1 MVHDRDTVPTP
12 AKNIIST
19 RDLRVRFSTE
29 EGVVRAV
36 NGVDLDIKEN
46 ATLGIMGESG
56 CGKSVTALSI
66 MGLAQRIG
74 RVAGTIR
81 YTDRHGATL
90 DLATLP
96 WQSDEYRRI
105 RGGDIAMIFQE
116 PMTSLS
122 PVYTCGNQTMEVTML
137 HRGLD
142 EREARE
148 EAVEMFRRVGIPEAE
163 KRIDQYPFEFSGG
176 MAQRVMIAIALSCR
190 PRLLIADE
198 PTTALDVTT
207 QAQILKLIKQVR
219 GEFRMAMVM
228 ITHDLGVIA
237 ETCEEVATMYRGQIV
252 EFGNTEAVFYRHFHP
267 YTVGLLRS
275 IPVVSR
281 GKVKLKPIEGSVPH
295 DLTSIAGC
303 QFHPR
308 CERFMPAKCLDRQP
322 LLEVED
328 GHFAR
333 CCLYA

>member
-1 MVHDRDTVPTP
+1 MKGTHMSQ
-12 AKNIIST
+12 NIIST
-19 RDLRVRFSTE
+19 KDLRVYFQTE

-36 NGVDLDIKEN
+36 DGVDLDIREN
-46 ATLGIMGESG
+46 TTLGIMGESG

-74 RVAGTIR
+74 RVQGAIQ
-81 YTDRHGATL
+81 YTDKEGSTL

-96 WQSDEYRRI
+96 WQSDEYRNI
-105 RGGDIAMIFQE
+105 RGRDIAMIFQE

-137 HRGLD
+137 HRGLGGG
-142 EREARE
+142 EARREAI
-148 EAVEMFRRVGIPEAE
+148 EMFRRVGIPEAE

-219 GEFRMAMVM
+219 EEFQMAMVM

-237 ETCEEVATMYRGQIV
+237 ETCEDVATMYRGQIV
-252 EFGNTEAVFYRHFHP
+252 KFGKTEAVFYQHFHP
-267 YTVGLLRS
+267 YTEGLLRS

-281 GKVKLKPIEGSVPH
+281 ERVKLKPIKGSVPH
-295 DLTSIAGC
+295 DLTTIEGC

-308 CERFMPAKCLDRQP
+308 CERFMPQKCLKNQP
-322 LLEVED
+322 LLEVEE

>member
-1 MVHDRDTVPTP
+1 MKGTRMLQ
-12 AKNIIST
+12 NIIST
-19 RDLRVRFSTE
+19 RDLRVSFHTE
-29 EGVVRAV
+29 EGVIRAV
-36 NGVDLDIKEN
+36 NGVDLDIREN
-46 ATLGIMGESG
+46 TTLGIMGESG

-74 RVAGTIR
+74 KVTGEIR
-81 YTDRHGATL
+81 YTDRDGGTI

-96 WQSDEYRRI
+96 WQSDEYRSI

-137 HRGLD
+137 HRGLTD
-142 EREARE
+142 REARHD
-148 EAVEMFRRVGIPEAE
+148 AIEMFQRVGIPEAE

-207 QAQILKLIKQVR
+207 QAQILKLIRQVR
-219 GEFRMAMVM
+219 DEFQMAVVM

-237 ETCEEVATMYRGQIV
+237 AMCEEVATMYRGQIV
-252 EFGNTEAVFYRHFHP
+252 EFGSTEAVFYRHFHP

-275 IPVVSR
+275 IPVVSQER
-281 GKVKLKPIEGSVPH
+281 VKLKPIEGNVPH
-295 DLTSIAGC
+295 DFTSIAGC

-308 CERFMPAKCLDRQP
+308 CERFMVQKCLQTQP
-322 LLEVED
+322 LLEVEE
-328 GHFAR
+328 GHFVR

>member
-1 MVHDRDTVPTP
+1 MHR
-12 AKNIIST
+12 NIIST
-19 RDLRVRFSTE
+19 NDLRVSFHTE

-36 NGVDLDIKEN
+36 NGVDLEIKEN

-74 RVAGTIR
+74 NVAGQIR
-81 YTDRHGATL
+81 YTGRDGSTI

-96 WQSDEYRRI
+96 WQSDEYRSI
-105 RGGDIAMIFQE
+105 RGGDISMIFQE

-137 HRGLD
+137 HRGLSD
-142 EREARE
+142 REARRD
-148 EAVEMFRRVGIPEAE
+148 AIEMFHRVGIPEAE
-163 KRIDQYPFEFSGG
+163 KRVDQYPFEFSGG

-207 QAQILKLIKQVR
+207 QAQILKLIRQVR
-219 GEFRMAMVM
+219 DEFQMAVVM

-237 ETCEEVATMYRGQIV
+237 AMCEEVATMYRGQIV
-252 EFGNTEAVFYRHFHP
+252 EFGSTEAVFYRHFHP
-267 YTVGLLRS
+267 YTEGLLRS

-281 GKVKLKPIEGSVPH
+281 ERVKLQPIAGNVPH

-308 CERFMPAKCLDRQP
+308 CERFMAAKCLEIQP
-322 LLEVED
+322 LLEVD
-328 GHFAR
+328 KRHFAR

>member
-1 MVHDRDTVPTP
+1 MHR
-12 AKNIIST
+12 NIIST
-19 RDLRVRFSTE
+19 NDLRVSFQTE

-36 NGVDLDIKEN
+36 NGVDLEIKEN

-74 RVAGTIR
+74 KVAGQIR
-81 YTDRHGATL
+81 YTGRDGSTI

-96 WQSDEYRRI
+96 WQSDEYRSI
-105 RGGDIAMIFQE
+105 RGGDISMIFQE

-137 HRGLD
+137 HRGLSD
-142 EREARE
+142 REARRD
-148 EAVEMFRRVGIPEAE
+148 AIEMFHRVGIPEAE
-163 KRIDQYPFEFSGG
+163 KRVDQYPFEFSGG

-207 QAQILKLIKQVR
+207 QAQILKLIRQVR
-219 GEFRMAMVM
+219 DEFQMAVVM

-237 ETCEEVATMYRGQIV
+237 AMCEEVATMYRGQIV
-252 EFGNTEAVFYRHFHP
+252 EFGSTEAVFYRHFHP
-267 YTVGLLRS
+267 YTEGLLRS

-281 GKVKLKPIEGSVPH
+281 ERVKLKPIAGNVPH

-308 CERFMPAKCLDRQP
+308 CERFMAAKCLEIQP
-322 LLEVED
+322 LLEVD
-328 GHFAR
+328 KSHFAR